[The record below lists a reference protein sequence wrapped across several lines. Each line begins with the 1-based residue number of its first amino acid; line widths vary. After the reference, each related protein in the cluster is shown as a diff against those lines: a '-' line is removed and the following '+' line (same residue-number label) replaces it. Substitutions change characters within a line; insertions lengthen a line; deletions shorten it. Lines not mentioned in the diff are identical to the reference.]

1 MAGVVERRGWTER
14 VWIQSK
20 GTRGGTKWGEGVLER
35 RFGCAGGVE
44 SLRGGGPDSHKPH
57 EFVAGLRNF
66 GRSEASTDVSGTAL
80 NCKRCPDMPIRTSL
94 MICVG
99 VALMTDQLPFCE

>member
-44 SLRGGGPDSHKPH
+44 SLRGGGPDSHKPLMNLSP
-57 EFVAGLRNF
+57 VCGISDDRKRLRTF
-66 GRSEASTDVSGTAL
+66 QAPR
-80 NCKRCPDMPIRTSL
+80 
-94 MICVG
+94 
-99 VALMTDQLPFCE
+99 